1 MNYSTAINVFLTT
14 TETLQALEKGFLPNA
29 ASRGLIQLITS
40 QELFEELCVQYINR
54 VKPNE
59 HTQGCFCSHK
69 VLANASLITGFH
81 ISKDIESFIR
91 KRYEN
96 SKCQSGDGEHYIAVM
111 RGDKDYL

>member
-54 VKPNE
+54 VKTE
-59 HTQGCFCSHK
+59 RTY
-69 VLANASLITGFH
+69 TGLLLFPQSTCKRKSNH
-81 ISKDIESFIR
+81 WISYI
-91 KRYEN
+91 KRY
-96 SKCQSGDGEHYIAVM
+96 
-111 RGDKDYL
+111 